1 MTRTAVR
8 DVDDLY
14 DWIADR
20 DGEDAAARVVQII
33 NAFAEKSARI
43 GNPGS
48 PCDRLSSGLRSAH
61 HKGFNF
67 FFLIRGD
74 EMRMIHIVRGARDV
88 RKLDFT
94 GTD

>member
-1 MTRTAVR
+1 M
-8 DVDDLY
+8 
-14 DWIADR
+14 
-20 DGEDAAARVVQII
+20 I

-48 PCDRLSSGLRSAH
+48 SADHLSSGLRSAN

-67 FFLIRGD
+67 FFFIRGD

-94 GTD
+94 ETD

>member
-1 MTRTAVR
+1 M
-8 DVDDLY
+8 
-14 DWIADR
+14 
-20 DGEDAAARVVQII
+20 I

-48 PCDRLSSGLRSAH
+48 PVDHLSSGMRSAT

-67 FFLIRGD
+67 YFVIRDD
-74 EMRMIHIVRGARDV
+74 EMRVIHIVRGARDV

-94 GTD
+94 DTD